1 MIELNKPQT
10 PIQCNASSYSRS
22 LLLAKESNCSNVT
35 WGSNGARVYE
45 DGFGGSLR
53 VFDELQLG
61 AFRKRIVS
69 AFSSI

>member
-1 MIELNKPQT
+1 MKEPNKPHT
-10 PIQCNASSYSRS
+10 HIQRNASSNSRS
-22 LLLAKESNCSNVT
+22 LLLAEEIKGSNVT

-69 AFSSI
+69 AFSTI

>member
-1 MIELNKPQT
+1 MREPNQPQI
-10 PIQCNASSYSRS
+10 PIKRNASSNSRS
-22 LLLAKESNCSNVT
+22 LLLVEESNGSNVT
-35 WGSNGARVYE
+35 WGSNVARVYE
-45 DGFGGSLR
+45 DSFGGSLR

>member
-1 MIELNKPQT
+1 MREPNKPQI
-10 PIQCNASSYSRS
+10 PIKRNASSNSRS
-22 LLLAKESNCSNVT
+22 MLLVEESNGSNVT
-35 WGSNGARVYE
+35 WGSNAARVYE

-53 VFDELQLG
+53 VFDELRLG